1 MIFNSDFSLG
11 CILGPR
17 KDLVL
22 KKVKKTP
29 QKGMHW
35 RMSLQHQVNTYLLL
49 KNSSNLLKWNTVFK
63 SLCLVFSNGIVNFKL
78 QVNLNEHV
86 CVWKDSGC
94 TWKRLLFLNT
104 YPITLFFSL
113 VHLKVCLS
121 WVSQCLCEELLFWS
135 LVLSP
140 RMKESIQGSSL
151 SCEFIRLLWPG

>member
-1 MIFNSDFSLG
+1 MIFNLDCSLV

-17 KDLVL
+17 KGLVL
-22 KKVKKTP
+22 KKVKKTL
-29 QKGMHW
+29 QNRMHW
-35 RMSLQHQVNTYLLL
+35 RMSLQHHVNTYLSF
-49 KNSSNLLKWNTVFK
+49 KSSSNLLKWNSFQEFV
-63 SLCLVFSNGIVNFKL
+63 SCFSTCIVNFKL
-78 QVNLNEHV
+78 QVILNERV

-94 TWKRLLFLNT
+94 TRTRILFPNT
-104 YPITLFFSL
+104 YPITLFFCP

-140 RMKESIQGSSL
+140 RMKESFQGDSL